1 MRIKFPQ
8 ILPLA
13 LALVA
18 TSSAGFAKELD
29 LWFTPM
35 SSEGPM
41 KLPLTQWLKDKL
53 PKDLPGVTVNNNYGP
68 PVYQDGQQKFV
79 VQGRKGKPD
88 VIESVLE
95 GMIAYQRAGLLDP
108 LDDLFD
114 K

>member
-1 MRIKFPQ
+1 MQLLRSVNVSQNTISNSTKLPTLEGVITIMRIKFPQ

-13 LALVA
+13 LALAA

-41 KLPLTQWLKDKL
+41 KLPLTQWLKEKL
-53 PKDLPGVTVNNNYGP
+53 PTDLPGVTVNNNFGP

-79 VQGRKGKPD
+79 VQGP
-88 VIESVLE
+88 
-95 GMIAYQRAGLLDP
+95 QR
-108 LDDLFD
+108 
-114 K
+114 